1 MREPISPPSAAE
13 TQAGCLDAAPGKPP
27 SLPVPTRP
35 WPVPGPLLRQP
46 GCRPATPPAWLS
58 WETGATSDVMREL
71 TLETP
76 AGGGDAGA
84 CSRHPGE
91 GGSQR
96 ETQPGSQPVSPGAP
110 GAGPK
115 ETPGCSPKSLAQE
128 PALPTYTCVCTR
140 CPDPDLVLE
149 SLHDKQ
155 DGDPGRGPQWRP
167 ERRSGNPSQAQAPRA
182 PAVWRVPP
190 PAGTEAPF
198 PGRRGSVGFYTRH
211 SCGSGTNRP
220 AKSHCLVSLAGLGS
234 AAGVQ
239 TSAPPQTSS
248 SEQTGGLGLCLEKT
262 AAARPLTLLCS
273 AGEVSLTPAFHR
285 QHSRPAI
292 QRPPPAL
299 FPHQASQARSCVCV
313 EVNRTGAGDTS
324 VPYQSTGSSPGCS
337 SSYHAPG

>member
-1 MREPISPPSAAE
+1 MGSGSPGAGTTVQWCLNHNPLVSGPRVIVIREPISPPSAAE
-13 TQAGCLDAAPGKPP
+13 TQAGCLDVAPGKPP

-84 CSRHPGE
+84 CSRRPGE

-128 PALPTYTCVCTR
+128 PALATYTCVCTR

-155 DGDPGRGPQWRP
+155 DGDPGRGPQWCP
-167 ERRSGNPSQAQAPRA
+167 EHRSGNPSQAQAPRA
-182 PAVWRVPP
+182 PAAPTHLQCGVFLLPQGQKPPSRAGEGVWAFPP
-190 PAGTEAPF
+190 G
-198 PGRRGSVGFYTRH
+198 
-211 SCGSGTNRP
+211 
-220 AKSHCLVSLAGLGS
+220 
-234 AAGVQ
+234 
-239 TSAPPQTSS
+239 
-248 SEQTGGLGLCLEKT
+248 T
-262 AAARPLTLLCS
+262 AAAQEPTGQQRVT
-273 AGEVSLTPAFHR
+273 VWSL
-285 QHSRPAI
+285 
-292 QRPPPAL
+292 
-299 FPHQASQARSCVCV
+299 
-313 EVNRTGAGDTS
+313 
-324 VPYQSTGSSPGCS
+324 
-337 SSYHAPG
+337 